1 MSLFPRRISWT
12 EPWDWEVRKERMRQ
26 LYKELPPMWRIG
38 VYSLIVFAAFVA
50 ARILYPETQESL
62 TRGRIIFT
70 PIMIFA
76 FYFVIW
82 PALLALPY
90 TFHVAEKFVLLQ
102 FGSSGSRIDV
112 KDIISLSFETRDGR
126 RCFVVKAKN
135 KKGIPYERLALMAKK
150 KVTEE
155 DVRRFLYDVNLA
167 HLYVASGSNQSENED
182 NLGEKC
188 VKKCSENY
196 GIKVTLNEEFS
207 EH

>member
-62 TRGRIIFT
+62 TWGRIIFT

-90 TFHVAEKFVLLQ
+90 TFYVAEKFVLLQ

-126 RCFVVKAKN
+126 RYFVVKAKN
-135 KKGIPYERLALMAKK
+135 KKGIPYERLALMTKK

-155 DVRRFLYDVNLA
+155 DVKRFLYDVNLA
-167 HLYVASGSNQSENED
+167 HLYVVSNNQNEKGKATAS
-182 NLGEKC
+182 NLLA
-188 VKKCSENY
+188 KK
-196 GIKVTLNEEFS
+196 TEES
-207 EH
+207 K